1 MPNNID
7 LTIAP
12 FNKLNDRQKKTLI
25 NHLDIAYF
33 RHGDTLLYQ
42 GQPSEHLFIIIKGIV
57 EERSSSNGEIY
68 AHYTNDDIFDVRSQ
82 LEQPVKHTYQA
93 IEDTLCHLLPTAIF
107 LTLYHENTEFAAYF
121 NSSLATRKALMTQ
134 ANQQQNLAEFIL
146 TKIDNETIQPSL
158 VVDWNTSLQ
167 QVTQLLKDN
176 AVDALFVELNQYDTR
191 HKSNTAHL
199 PIGIITRTDLL
210 HALMLEGYSPNHPV
224 GPITTYPIVSIK
236 KYDYLFNAMTLM
248 TRHHVKRV
256 AVIEEN
262 KLIGMLD
269 MTQILSLFS
278 THSHVLTLRI
288 ARAQTIDELALAAN
302 SQAQL
307 VETLLNNGIRTR
319 FIMELISTINE
330 QIIEKAFNLTVPKA
344 LHDHCCLIVMGSEGR
359 GEQILK
365 TDQDNALIIKEGLE
379 WHQCHELMKK
389 FTHTLLQ
396 LGYPLCKGNIM
407 VSNAHWVK
415 TEREWQHYITKLST
429 EYNGENMM
437 HLAILSDAHAVAGN
451 HQLLSPL
458 KHLLTQKMQENEL
471 ALSIFA
477 RPALQFIVPL
487 TLFGKVKNKKEGID
501 IKQGGIFPIVHGIRT
516 LSLEHGITDTNT
528 FTRIEL
534 LCQQNILESTTAE
547 NLSEALKLFFKLR
560 LRHQLEEVNPMPSN
574 QIHIQ
579 RLDRSER
586 DLLRHSLH
594 IVKKFKE
601 WLGYH
606 YQIRD

>member
-134 ANQQQNLAEFIL
+134 AHQQQNLAEFIL

-167 QVTQLLKDN
+167 QVTQLLKDK

-262 KLIGMLD
+262 KLTGMLD

-278 THSHVLTLRI
+278 THS
-288 ARAQTIDELALAAN
+288 
-302 SQAQL
+302 
-307 VETLLNNGIRTR
+307 
-319 FIMELISTINE
+319 MY
-330 QIIEKAFNLTVPKA
+330 
-344 LHDHCCLIVMGSEGR
+344 
-359 GEQILK
+359 
-365 TDQDNALIIKEGLE
+365 
-379 WHQCHELMKK
+379 
-389 FTHTLLQ
+389 TH
-396 LGYPLCKGNIM
+396 
-407 VSNAHWVK
+407 
-415 TEREWQHYITKLST
+415 
-429 EYNGENMM
+429 
-437 HLAILSDAHAVAGN
+437 
-451 HQLLSPL
+451 
-458 KHLLTQKMQENEL
+458 
-471 ALSIFA
+471 
-477 RPALQFIVPL
+477 
-487 TLFGKVKNKKEGID
+487 
-501 IKQGGIFPIVHGIRT
+501 
-516 LSLEHGITDTNT
+516 
-528 FTRIEL
+528 
-534 LCQQNILESTTAE
+534 
-547 NLSEALKLFFKLR
+547 
-560 LRHQLEEVNPMPSN
+560 
-574 QIHIQ
+574 
-579 RLDRSER
+579 
-586 DLLRHSLH
+586 
-594 IVKKFKE
+594 
-601 WLGYH
+601 
-606 YQIRD
+606 